1 LLDQPIV
8 GALALVSVTKNKE
21 AWVKALSTLCGGGAG
36 GEWLLPCFAASF
48 DIEANQKAILD
59 LEEHSLL
66 RQALEWIKE
75 DLKKLTAASN

>member
-1 LLDQPIV
+1 V
-8 GALALVSVTKNKE
+8 VNG
-21 AWVKALSTLCGGGAG
+21 C
-36 GEWLLPCFAASF
+36 CFAASF
-48 DIEANQKAILD
+48 EVEVNQKAMLD